1 MKGERGRV
9 EWHGGFC
16 TLGIVAPRLPEGGPR
31 GPRGRCEPAQDGDC
45 EMAGRPPTGWAV
57 CLSGSLAV
65 SLSLSLFCVCVCV
78 SVLGLNDQDHTQARF
93 GRSRLVMLRH
103 PSDQHETWTPMQRDR
118 RLPSR

>member
-31 GPRGRCEPAQDGDC
+31 GPRGRCEPAQTATVKWQVGHLLDGLS
-45 EMAGRPPTGWAV
+45 V

-65 SLSLSLFCVCVCV
+65 SLSLSFVCVC
-78 SVLGLNDQDHTQARF
+78 
-93 GRSRLVMLRH
+93 
-103 PSDQHETWTPMQRDR
+103 
-118 RLPSR
+118 LPCA